1 MQIAQQLSP
10 KIGYPWAIRVMGFI
24 IVFDSVLIVLLAR
37 PQQFKRTK
45 GPLVDPKA
53 FKEPTYLFFAI
64 GIFFTLWG
72 VYIAYFYVC
81 LSLIFSY
88 SPKLTSQTT
97 TFGKE
102 IIGISDN
109 GSLTLLMI
117 LNAVGVP
124 GRIIPSLLADNYF
137 GTFNT
142 LLPFVCAVS
151 VLLYG
156 WIGVDST
163 GGFYGFVVIYGI
175 CANAVQ
181 TLFPS
186 ALSQLTTDLSKVA
199 SRVGMVFTV
208 GSFACL
214 TGPPIAGVL
223 ISKKGG
229 DYLWAQLFGG
239 TSVILGFVLL
249 SVARW
254 TKGRS

>member
-37 PQQFKRTK
+37 PRQFKRTK

-72 VYIAYFYVC
+72 VYIAYFY
-81 LSLIFSY
+81 
-88 SPKLTSQTT
+88 TT

-102 IIGISDN
+102 IIGISEN
-109 GSLTLLMI
+109 NSLTLLMI

-124 GRIIPSLLADNYF
+124 GRIVPSLLADNYF

-151 VLLYG
+151 ALLYG
-156 WIGVDST
+156 WIGVHST

-214 TGPPIAGVL
+214 TGPPIAGAL